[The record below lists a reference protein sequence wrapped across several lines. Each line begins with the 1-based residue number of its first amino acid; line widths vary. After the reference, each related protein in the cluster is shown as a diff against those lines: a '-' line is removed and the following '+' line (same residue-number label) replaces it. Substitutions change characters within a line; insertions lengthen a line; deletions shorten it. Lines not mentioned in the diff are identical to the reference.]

1 MDLLC
6 KALEESFVKNAN
18 NIALEVEGAKI
29 TYQELGFQSKILAS
43 LILNMR
49 GGGGILA
56 VNFDKIFIF
65 VSGGVLVYIF
75 IFVCV

>member
-6 KALEESFVKNAN
+6 KALEDSFVKYAN

-49 GGGGILA
+49 RGGGA
-56 VNFDKIFIF
+56 F
-65 VSGGVLVYIF
+65 SS
-75 IFVCV
+75 

>member
-49 GGGGILA
+49 GGGGA
-56 VNFDKIFIF
+56 FR
-65 VSGGVLVYIF
+65 S
-75 IFVCV
+75 